1 MAGHSTD
8 TGTAAVPG
16 RIRVRGDYEP
26 PGHAGRPRQPLG
38 LGVTLVLVTGL
49 GAIGLAA
56 FLAVSALFGPSAA
69 PAQAAGGPA
78 ASEPVPDENV
88 PAAGSG
94 PAVLTQ
100 SALYRSGEIAE
111 VTCAAP
117 DLDADDKE
125 SMENFLHEISDCL
138 DTAWSEQFSGTGLE
152 FEPPNRVYWYA
163 SGRSPCGTY
172 PTEGT
177 AAFYCQANKGLYLG
191 VEDIV
196 RASGDSE
203 YPEAYTFLLSH
214 EYAHHVQGEAGILGY
229 FHTARGAASGTDR
242 DLLTRRSE
250 LQANCL
256 GGAFLGAA
264 AGSFPIGRDE
274 HAHILEDAE
283 LRGDYSAEDRTHGS
297 PGNGRMWTAHGMD
310 RADPA
315 ACNTWAAPEDVV
327 E

>member
-8 TGTAAVPG
+8 TGTATVPG
-16 RIRVRGDYEP
+16 RIRVREGYERP
-26 PGHAGRPRQPLG
+26 APVGRPPQRPG
-38 LGVTLVLVTGL
+38 LGVSLVLATGL

-56 FLAVSALFGPSAA
+56 FLAVSAVFAPAGPPAEAA
-69 PAQAAGGPA
+69 PEPA
-78 ASEPVPDENV
+78 AEAPVPDGDA
-88 PAAGSG
+88 PAAGSD
-94 PAVLTQ
+94 PAVLTE
-100 SALYRSGEIAE
+100 SALYNSGEMAE
-111 VTCAAP
+111 VTCVAP
-117 DLDADDKE
+117 DLNADDKE
-125 SMENFLHEISDCL
+125 SMENFLHEMSDCL
-138 DTAWSEQFSGTGLE
+138 DTAWSEQFGGTGLE

-196 RASGDSE
+196 RNSGDSE

-229 FHTARGAASGTDR
+229 FHTARGAASGNER

-264 AGSFPIGRDE
+264 EESFPIGREE